1 MLYVVGVTRDLAG
14 FVLDTS
20 YNSLPAE
27 VVKEAKR
34 DVINVL
40 GVAIYASKDPSL
52 SLLLGLFADEGGR
65 ERAAIWGT
73 TTRTTL
79 QNAALANGYLA
90 HLEDY
95 DDTHF
100 PTVLHPSAPTVPAAY
115 AVAEDAHASGRDF
128 LAAVALGI
136 EASCRLAYAVHP
148 WHYDLGWHITGTF
161 GVFGSAVASAK
172 LLGLD
177 IDQTVAS
184 LGIAGTQ
191 AAGVREV
198 FGSMSKPLHAGR
210 AAQAG
215 LVAAL
220 LAKRGFTSTAMILEG
235 RRGVPAVMAGTYDL
249 NRVMDGAGQ
258 RWEIFNNGLK
268 PYSCGVVSHPLIDAC
283 INFRKTE
290 AIDPAAVDVI
300 EAEVN
305 PLVPELMGIIDP
317 KVGLEGKFS
326 ARYCGAA
333 GLVEGAAY
341 PTQFTDA
348 KVKDETL
355 LALHRKVR
363 FAPNAA
369 IREDEAKVSLIL
381 KDGRRFEQYIEHATG
396 SPENPMPDAQLNEKF
411 LTLAAHAMPESSAK
425 ELLDRLWRLEEL
437 DDLSKLL

>member
-1 MLYVVGVTRDLAG
+1 MGVTRDLAG
-14 FVLDTS
+14 FVLETGFA
-20 YNSLPAE
+20 SLPPE

-34 DVINVL
+34 DVINVI
-40 GVAIYASKDPSL
+40 GVALYASRDPSL
-52 SLLLGLFADEGGR
+52 GILLGLFDDEGGK
-65 ERAAIWGT
+65 ERATVWGT
-73 TTRTTL
+73 PQRTTL

-100 PTVLHPSAPTVPAAY
+100 PTVLHPSSPAVPAAY
-115 AVAEDAHASGRDF
+115 ALAEAGHLSGQDL
-128 LAAVALGI
+128 LAAVALGV
-136 EASCRLAYAVHP
+136 EASCRLALAVHP

-177 IDQTVAS
+177 ADQTVAS

-198 FGSMSKPLHAGR
+198 FGSMSKPFHAGR

-215 LVAAL
+215 LVAGL
-220 LAKRGFTSTAMILEG
+220 LAQRGFTSTTTILEG
-235 RRGVPAVMAGTYDL
+235 RRGVPAVMSGTYDL
-249 NRVMDGAGQ
+249 DRVMDAIGK
-258 RWEIFNNGLK
+258 RWELFNNGLK

-290 AIDPAAVDVI
+290 QIDPAAVESI

-333 GLVEGAAY
+333 GLLEGAAY

-348 KVKDETL
+348 KVKDPAL
-355 LALHRKVR
+355 VGLHRKIS
-363 FAPNAA
+363 FKTSDA
-369 IREDEAKVSLIL
+369 IREDEARVRLTL

-396 SPENPMPDAQLNEKF
+396 SPDNPMPDSQLNEKF
-411 LTLAAHAMPESSAK
+411 LTLATRAMPQQDAHD
-425 ELLDRLWRLEEL
+425 LLGRLWKLDEL
-437 DDLSKLL
+437 DDVAALF

>member
-1 MLYVVGVTRDLAG
+1 MGVTRDLAG
-14 FVLDTS
+14 FVVDCGFE
-20 YNSLPAE
+20 SLPAE
-27 VVKEAKR
+27 VVREAKR

-52 SLLLGLFADEGGR
+52 GILLDLFATEGGK
-65 ERAAIWGT
+65 ERASIWGT
-73 TTRTTL
+73 PERTTL

-115 AVAEDAHASGRDF
+115 AIAESNHASGRDF
-128 LAAVALGI
+128 LAAVALGV

-172 LLGLD
+172 LLGLNVD
-177 IDQTVAS
+177 ETVAS

-210 AAQAG
+210 AAQAR
-215 LVAAL
+215 LVAGL
-220 LAKRGFTSTAMILEG
+220 LAKRGFTSTTTILEG
-235 RRGVPAVMAGTYDL
+235 RRGVPAVTAGTYDL
-249 NRVMDGAGQ
+249 DRVMDGIGK

-283 INFRKTE
+283 INFRKGE
-290 AIDPAAVDVI
+290 QIDPAGVESI
-300 EAEVN
+300 EADVN

-333 GLVEGAAY
+333 GLVDGAAY

-355 LALHRKVR
+355 LTLHRKVR
-363 FAPNAA
+363 FLPNET
-369 IREDEAKVSLIL
+369 IREDEARVRLLL
-381 KDGRRFEQYIEHATG
+381 KDGRGFEQYIEHATG
-396 SPENPMPDAQLNEKF
+396 SPENPMTDAQLNEKF
-411 LTLAAHAMPESSAK
+411 LTLVTHAMPEHEAK
-425 ELLDRLWRLEEL
+425 ALLDRLWRIEEL
-437 DDLSKLL
+437 EDISKLL

>member
-1 MLYVVGVTRDLAG
+1 MGVTRDLAG
-14 FVLDTS
+14 FVLDT
-20 YNSLPAE
+20 NFESLPAD
-27 VVKEAKR
+27 VIKEAKR
-34 DVINVL
+34 DVINVI
-40 GVAIYASKDPSL
+40 GVALYASKDPSL
-52 SLLLGLFADEGGR
+52 NILLDFFASEGGK

-73 TTRTTL
+73 PVRTTL

-100 PTVLHPSAPTVPAAY
+100 PTVLHPSSPTVPAAF
-115 AVAEDAHASGRDF
+115 AIAEDGHLSGRDF
-128 LAAVALGI
+128 LTSVALGI
-136 EASCRLAYAVHP
+136 ETSCRLAYAVHP

-177 IDQTVAS
+177 VDQTVAS

-215 LVAAL
+215 LVAGL
-220 LAKRGFTSTAMILEG
+220 LAARGFTSTATILEG
-235 RRGVPAVMAGTYDL
+235 RRGLPAVTAGTYDL
-249 NRVMDGAGQ
+249 DRVMDGIGK

-290 AIDPAAVDVI
+290 QIDPAAVESI

-317 KVGLEGKFS
+317 QVGLQGKFS

-348 KVKDETL
+348 KVKDETML
-355 LALHRKVR
+355 TLHRKVS
-363 FAPNAA
+363 FKPNEA
-369 IREDEAKVSLIL
+369 IREDETRVRLTL

-411 LTLAAHAMPESSAK
+411 MTLASHTMPEGAAT
-425 ELLDRLWRLEEL
+425 ELLDRLWRLDEMG
-437 DDLSKLL
+437 DMSKLL